1 MIAFVIVVLAV
12 VATAVDATP
21 HADASSSSTSQH
33 QYRILT
39 NAEAGTIIH
48 PLIPHRVHLDR
59 RRRELREEHGAAFDA
74 VGELLH
80 RSPPRPGVSR
90 RSLTPEDLK
99 SIIASTTSHGGL
111 IRGAGVWTHRALQQQ
126 MGALYQGY
134 GTHYIDLWVGSPTP
148 QRQTVIVD
156 TGSGVTAFPCEE
168 CDGCGDDYHTDNY
181 YRHSESSS
189 FRPLGC
195 DECTRGYCA
204 SVANSQKCRISM
216 SYAEGSSW
224 TAYEAVDLCYAG
236 GPHHDALAVNGPMTN
251 QDASTVDHVDPDD
264 ASQFAFELNFGCQV
278 SITGLFI
285 TQLADGIMGMENE
298 DTSFWRQMHSKGAIP
313 RPEFSL
319 CFSRSDDAE
328 REGTGAGAITLGGVD
343 TRLHQSPM
351 VFAKNTKGSG
361 FYSVHLKAVFL
372 RAGGGMSAQ
381 TTKSD
386 ADRLH
391 KIPLSEDQLNNGN
404 VIVDSGTTDSYFNR
418 ALDGP
423 FKQIWRELTGHD
435 YDHNPIEISP
445 EEIAA
450 LPTILMVMSGY
461 DANEGDEPMDDPD
474 NVVGYAGNT
483 VLSSNPRDVVL
494 AIPASHYLE
503 YDPDI
508 GKYVARFYTD
518 EGSGSVLGANAMM
531 GHDVFF
537 DNGRGRIGFAE
548 SDCDYVS
555 LLLNEEGSISVAP
568 VANAESNKI
577 VVPVDEGPTSEEEEE
592 EEEFEIQNDD
602 YQEGEGIDDGVV
614 TDDEITME
622 EAMGGYVPNES
633 SEKNSNNPYQV
644 FGNDKPDQEEG
655 IVTTSFASEV
665 FEDMKHE
672 CSSAGCRGIAALFI
686 LGAVAIVIA
695 GIRRTMAR
703 RRVVRQYHEA
713 ELEISDL
720 ALNSDSDDEGGYADE
735 PRMREIS

>member
-12 VATAVDATP
+12 VATAADATP